1 MYLFHKYSSENKIRL
16 WSFGDSDTIL
26 PLTFLIIRIQDVH
39 AANSAL
45 ESELNNKIITSLHQA
60 R

>member
-1 MYLFHKYSSENKIRL
+1 ML
-16 WSFGDSDTIL
+16 T
-26 PLTFLIIRIQDVH
+26 PVTLTFLIIRIQDVH